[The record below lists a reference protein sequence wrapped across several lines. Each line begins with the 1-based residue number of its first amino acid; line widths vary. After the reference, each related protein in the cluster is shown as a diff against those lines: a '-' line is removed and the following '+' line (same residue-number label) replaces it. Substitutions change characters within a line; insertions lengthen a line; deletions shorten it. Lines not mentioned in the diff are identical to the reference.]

1 MRVEAMVRIICCALA
16 MVASVAAPSYAQD
29 TYSPSAAYVEIG
41 GSTIF
46 YSLNAELPVGHN
58 RAVRIGAM
66 VLPQTF
72 GVTSSLNQLV
82 GRGEYRLILGLGL
95 TLVGGSDSSLAA
107 GTATIGYRRTRSD
120 GSFFQL
126 AATPFITNTGIRH
139 YVGVSFGK
147 SY

>member
-1 MRVEAMVRIICCALA
+1 MKVISCSLA
-16 MVASVAAPSYAQD
+16 MVACVAAPSYAQNSD
-29 TYSPSAAYVEIG
+29 APQTAYVEIG

-46 YSLNAELPVGHN
+46 YSLNAELPVAEN

-66 VLPQTF
+66 LLPHIF
-72 GVTSSLNQLV
+72 GATTSINQLV

-95 TLVGGSDSSLAA
+95 TLVGGSDSYLAA
-107 GTATIGYRRTRSD
+107 GTATIGYRRIRRD

-126 AATPFITNTGIRH
+126 AATPFITNSGIHR

>member
-1 MRVEAMVRIICCALA
+1 MRGISCALA
-16 MVASVAAPSYAQD
+16 MVVCVAAPSYAQD
-29 TYSPSAAYVEIG
+29 SGSPSAAYVEIG

-46 YSLNAELPVGHN
+46 YSLNAELPVGDT

-66 VLPQTF
+66 LLPHIF
-72 GVTSSLNQLV
+72 GATTSINQLV

-95 TLVGGSDSSLAA
+95 TLVGGSDSHLAA
-107 GTATIGYRRTRSD
+107 GAATIGYRRIRRD

-126 AATPFITNTGIRH
+126 AATPFITNSGVHRYI
-139 YVGVSFGK
+139 GVSFGK